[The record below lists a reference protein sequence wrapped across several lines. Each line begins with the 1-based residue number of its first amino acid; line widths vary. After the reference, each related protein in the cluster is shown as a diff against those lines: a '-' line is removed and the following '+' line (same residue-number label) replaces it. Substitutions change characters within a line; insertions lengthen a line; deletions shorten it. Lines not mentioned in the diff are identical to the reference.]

1 MTQQPVNPEI
11 TQDDK
16 LWSLL
21 GWIFWPVAVVMLFM
35 DDKKVRPFIK
45 YNAVNSLALSV
56 IAWGSSIIGIGLCL
70 GPLAFIY
77 SIVLGIQSNQGKW
90 VTVPVLTDFVKKQ
103 GWVA

>member
-1 MTQQPVNPEI
+1 MAETPINPEI

-16 LWSLL
+16 LWALL
-21 GWIFWPVAVVMLFM
+21 GWIFWPVAVVVLLMEE
-35 DDKKVRPFIK
+35 KKKRPFIK

-70 GPLAFIY
+70 GPVAFIY
-77 SIVLGIQSNQGKW
+77 SVVLGFQAYQGKV

-103 GWVA
+103 GWA